1 MIENWSGVTLL
12 SLQEFWH
19 GFLNFMPN
27 LIGALV
33 VLLIG
38 WFISDWIG
46 KLVTEILRK
55 LKFDKIFERTQ
66 WQDALEKADF
76 KVSVSHFIGEL
87 VQWVLMI
94 VFLLVSVEILGSRQ
108 LALVLSKV
116 INWLPNLIVVV
127 SIFVITVIIADF
139 IKKIIQAFVEKAGVA
154 HAQFVGSIVQ
164 GSIWVFAL
172 FAILAQLEI
181 AKGLIEIL
189 FTGIVALIVISCG
202 LAFGLGGKD
211 LARDVLEGL
220 RGRLKK

>member
-12 SLQEFWH
+12 NLEDFWQS
-19 GFLNFMPN
+19 FLSFMPN
-27 LIGALV
+27 LIGAII

-38 WFISDWIG
+38 WFIADWVG
-46 KLVTEILRK
+46 KVVTEILRK
-55 LKFDKIFERTQ
+55 LKFDKVFERTQ

-94 VFLLVSVEILGSRQ
+94 VFLLVFVEILGSRQ
-108 LALVLSKV
+108 LAVLLNKI

-139 IKKIIQAFVEKAGVA
+139 IKKIIQAFVEKAKVS

-164 GSIWVFAL
+164 GSIWVFAV
-172 FAILAQLEI
+172 FAILTQLGI
-181 AKGLIEIL
+181 AKALIEIL
-189 FTGIVALIVISCG
+189 FTGIVALVVISCG
-202 LAFGLGGKD
+202 IAFGLGGKD
-211 LARDVLEGL
+211 LAKDTLDGL
-220 RGRLKK
+220 RNRLKK

>member
-1 MIENWSGVTLL
+1 MVEDWSGITLL
-12 SLQEFWH
+12 SLQNFWE
-19 GFLNFMPN
+19 GFLNFVPH
-27 LIGALV
+27 LIGAIII
-33 VLLIG
+33 LLIG

-46 KLVTEILRK
+46 KLVTEILKK

-76 KVSVSHFIGEL
+76 KVSVSYFIGEL
-87 VQWVLMI
+87 TQWILMI
-94 VFLLVSVEILGSRQ
+94 VFLLASVEILGSRQ
-108 LALVLSKV
+108 LALVLNKI

-139 IKKIIQAFVEKAGVA
+139 IKKIIQAFVEKAGVS
-154 HAQFVGSIVQ
+154 HTKFVGSIVQ
-164 GSIWVFAL
+164 ASIWIFAI

-202 LAFGLGGKD
+202 IAFGLGGKD
-211 LARDVLEGL
+211 LARDILQGL
-220 RGRLKK
+220 RNRLK

>member
-1 MIENWSGVTLL
+1 MVEDWSGITLL

-33 VLLIG
+33 ALLIG
-38 WFISDWIG
+38 WFIADWIG
-46 KLVTEILRK
+46 KLITEILRK

-87 VQWVLMI
+87 VQWILMI

-108 LALVLSKV
+108 LTIVLHKI

-139 IKKIIQAFVEKAGVA
+139 IKKIIQAFVEKAGVS
-154 HAQFVGSIVQ
+154 HAKFVGSIVQ
-164 GSIWVFAL
+164 GSIWVFAI
-172 FAILAQLEI
+172 FAILTQLKI
-181 AKGLIEIL
+181 AEELIQIL
-189 FTGIVALIVISCG
+189 FTGIVALVVISCSI
-202 LAFGLGGKD
+202 AFGLGGKD
-211 LARDVLEGL
+211 LARDILQGLKSKLE
-220 RGRLKK
+220 K